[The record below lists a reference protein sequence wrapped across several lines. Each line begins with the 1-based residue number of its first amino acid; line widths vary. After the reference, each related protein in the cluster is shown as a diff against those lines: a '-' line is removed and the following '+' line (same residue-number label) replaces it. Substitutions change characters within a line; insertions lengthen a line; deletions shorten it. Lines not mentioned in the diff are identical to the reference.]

1 MTEAPGGPMLL
12 LLTVAFAEDAWLT
25 SDADLVRWPD
35 GEAIVVKSLVEGAK
49 VEIVTEDEVLVRV
62 RSGID
67 FGWIPASMLTEEE
80 PENALLPPGG
90 LLDGLNLGGGI
101 LPGGTFGTPPSFP
114 TPPST
119 GEE

>member
-1 MTEAPGGPMLL
+1 MLL

-35 GEAIVVKSLVEGAK
+35 GEPIVVKSLVEGAK
-49 VEIVTEDEVLVRV
+49 VEIVMEDEVLVRV

-67 FGWIPASMLTEEE
+67 FGWIPASMLTEEK
-80 PENALLPPGG
+80 PENALLPAGG
-90 LLDGLNLGGGI
+90 LLEGLNLGGGI
-101 LPGGTFGTPPSFP
+101 LPGGTFGPPPSFP
-114 TPPST
+114 TTPST